1 MTRKGYGE
9 STGKI
14 ILIGEHAVTFGEPAI
29 AVPFNAGKIKVLIE
43 ALESGNY
50 SSIKSDV
57 YDGMLYDAPDHL
69 KSLVN
74 RFVELNNITE
84 PLAVTIQTNL
94 PPSRGLGSSAAV
106 AVAFVRASYDFLG
119 KSLTKKNSL
128 KRLIGQSKLH
138 MVNQV
143 VLIRK
148 RLYQANQ
155 FGSKKVMLKR

>member
-1 MTRKGYGE
+1 MN
-9 STGKI
+9 KI
-14 ILIGEHAVTFGEPAI
+14 T
-29 AVPFNAGKIKVLIE
+29 
-43 ALESGNY
+43 
-50 SSIKSDV
+50 
-57 YDGMLYDAPDHL
+57 
-69 KSLVN
+69 
-74 RFVELNNITE
+74 
-84 PLAVTIQTNL
+84 TIV
-94 PPSRGLGSSAAV
+94 GLGSSAAV

-119 KSLTKKNSL
+119 KSLTKEDSL

>member
-1 MTRKGYGE
+1 
-9 STGKI
+9 
-14 ILIGEHAVTFGEPAI
+14 
-29 AVPFNAGKIKVLIE
+29 
-43 ALESGNY
+43 
-50 SSIKSDV
+50 
-57 YDGMLYDAPDHL
+57 MLYDAPDHL

-106 AVAFVRASYDFLG
+106 AVALFVQVMIFR
-119 KSLTKKNSL
+119 KSLTKEE
-128 KRLIGQSKLH
+128 LIEKANGQSKLH

-155 FGSKKVMLKR
+155 FGSKRSC